1 MYISFGIEIMRCC
14 REKLR
19 AAEELRKAEKV
30 GVLEMNKLL
39 KLYNKR
45 LQWFHSQLFA
55 FNNRMERIKNLFN
68 WTHPKK
74 TELVLFALVFL
85 SGLFILFPSRYV
97 FMAAGLCKYPPCE
110 CLLHP

>member
-1 MYISFGIEIMRCC
+1 MLCSCPRWKIEGNSAS

-55 FNNRMERIKNLFN
+55 FNNRMERMKNLFN

-74 TELVLFALVFL
+74 TKLVLFVLLFL
-85 SGLFILFPSRYV
+85 SILFVILPSRFI
-97 FMAAGLCKYPPCE
+97 FMAAGLCT
-110 CLLHP
+110 